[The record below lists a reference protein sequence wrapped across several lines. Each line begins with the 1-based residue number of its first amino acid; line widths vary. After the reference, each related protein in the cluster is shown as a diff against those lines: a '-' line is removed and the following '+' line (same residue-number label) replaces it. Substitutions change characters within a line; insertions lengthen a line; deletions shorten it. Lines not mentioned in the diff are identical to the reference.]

1 MQEAHLQS
9 LVLVAAISFANAG
22 AINSA
27 TTGGTSRPDLGAV
40 STQRTKVEAAE
51 MRGIVLGH
59 CNWAFPVFV
68 RHCGHVHLNSQVRY
82 GVIAFSLDVLT
93 IFGTLHENF
102 RLSISTAL
110 HYPLA
115 VEISNR
121 HTCHKF
127 TVSPP
132 SPRVIKL
139 LHHCTEIRWRT
150 FHRIVSCIQHRIGIM
165 PLWLN
170 ILGTILAIISQGSG
184 LFSGS
189 FPPPRIHQKI
199 RLLWIAPLSQAP
211 QLAATRS
218 TSLPPPA

>member
-1 MQEAHLQS
+1 MQKAHIQP

-27 TTGGTSRPDLGAV
+27 TTGGTSRSDLGCRLHTTDE
-40 STQRTKVEAAE
+40 S
-51 MRGIVLGH
+51 RGSRNARNCRGSLQLGLSSYCASLWSCSYEQPSAH
-59 CNWAFPVFV
+59 GA
-68 RHCGHVHLNSQVRY
+68 
-82 GVIAFSLDVLT
+82 IAFSLDVFT

-150 FHRIVSCIQHRIGIM
+150 FHRIASCIQHRIGIM
-165 PLWLN
+165 PLWPN
-170 ILGTILAIISQGSG
+170 ILGTILTIISQGSG
-184 LFSGS
+184 FFSGS
-189 FPPPRIHQKI
+189 LPPPRIHQ
-199 RLLWIAPLSQAP
+199 R
-211 QLAATRS
+211 
-218 TSLPPPA
+218 